1 MRVVLRT
8 LKNLLTLAYNK
19 LTILIVFR
27 NITDICSASH
37 ENDTKSSEIVL
48 CIISLENIPKL
59 LIERIP
65 GNSYLLLFE
74 VLNTIL

>member
-8 LKNLLTLAYNK
+8 LKNLLTLAYIK

-27 NITDICSASH
+27 NITDICSASY
-37 ENDTKSSEIVL
+37 ENDTKNSEIA
-48 CIISLENIPKL
+48 LENIPMP

-65 GNSYLLLFE
+65 GNSYMLLFE
-74 VLNTIL
+74 VLNTTP